1 MVELVNLICKVR
13 IAFFLF
19 VALIAVSCDKVS
31 SEADE
36 VVDQDPITG
45 YVNLSE
51 SSTANCYIVNQG
63 GSYRISAVRGNDAS
77 NVLLT
82 AKTAEVM
89 WESFGSS
96 LSIGAGALIKS
107 VMYKDG
113 YICFKTNDYFKK
125 GNAVVAAKD
134 ESGNILWSWHI
145 WITDQPQEHVYN
157 NDAGT
162 LMDRNLGATSAEP
175 NIYSVGLM
183 YQWGRTDPFMGP
195 SSFDENAEFA
205 KSSITWPA
213 HVASDPS
220 TGTVEYAIANPTTFI
235 TYNENNK
242 GWYYTSSSQMTD
254 ISWGWANSGKAKSIY
269 DPCPAGWRVPD
280 GGQDGVWVKA
290 GFAEMLPE
298 YVGEKGVYANMSSS
312 LKVWFPNSGYLS
324 ASGRLIYSGYG
335 CCWSASSYWHQSHV
349 FVSSNMSFHP
359 IYSPFNRATA
369 APVRCIKE

>member
-1 MVELVNLICKVR
+1 MVKFVDFISRVR
-13 IAFFLF
+13 ITFFLF
-19 VALIAVSCDKVS
+19 VTLIAVSCDKVP
-31 SEADE
+31 SEGDE

-125 GNAVVAAKD
+125 GNALVAAKD

-162 LMDRNLGATSAEP
+162 LMDRNLGATSAGP
-175 NIYSVGLM
+175 DICSVGLM
-183 YQWGRTDPFMGP
+183 YQWGRKDPFMGP
-195 SSFDENAEFA
+195 SSFDENREFA

-280 GGQDGVWVKA
+280 GGQDCVWVKA

-312 LKVWFPNSGYLS
+312 LKVWFPDSGYLS
-324 ASGRLIYSGYG
+324 AKGKLIYSGYG

-349 FVSSNMSFHP
+349 FVSSHGGFHP

>member
-1 MVELVNLICKVR
+1 MVEFVNLICKVR
-13 IAFFLF
+13 ITFFLF
-19 VALIAVSCDKVS
+19 VVLIVVSCDKVPS
-31 SEADE
+31 KGDE
-36 VVDQDPITG
+36 DVDQDPITG

-77 NVLLT
+77 NMLLT
-82 AKTAEVM
+82 AKTAEVL

-107 VMYKDG
+107 VIYKDG

-175 NIYSVGLM
+175 DICSVGLM
-183 YQWGRTDPFMGP
+183 YQWGRKDPFMGP
-195 SSFDENAEFA
+195 SSFDQNREFA
-205 KSSITWPA
+205 KSSITWPTP
-213 HVASDPS
+213 VASDPS

-254 ISWGWANSGKAKSIY
+254 TSW
-269 DPCPAGWRVPD
+269 
-280 GGQDGVWVKA
+280 
-290 GFAEMLPE
+290 
-298 YVGEKGVYANMSSS
+298 
-312 LKVWFPNSGYLS
+312 
-324 ASGRLIYSGYG
+324 
-335 CCWSASSYWHQSHV
+335 
-349 FVSSNMSFHP
+349 
-359 IYSPFNRATA
+359 
-369 APVRCIKE
+369 

>member
-1 MVELVNLICKVR
+1 MVEFVNLICKVR

-31 SEADE
+31 SEGDE

-82 AKTAEVM
+82 AKTAEVL

-107 VMYKDG
+107 VIYKDG

-162 LMDRNLGATSAEP
+162 LMDRNLGATSAGP
-175 NIYSVGLM
+175 DICSVGLM
-183 YQWGRTDPFMGP
+183 YQWGRKDPFMGP
-195 SSFDENAEFA
+195 SSFDENREFA

-280 GGQDGVWVKA
+280 GGQDCVWVKA

-312 LKVWFPNSGYLS
+312 LKVWFPDSGYLS
-324 ASGRLIYSGYG
+324 AKGKLIYSGYG

-349 FVSSNMSFHP
+349 FVSSGSSFHP